1 MTSLFVTQLPAFNT
15 ASENA
20 RRNKASYCR
29 IFSSTPG
36 DPDTN
41 AGEQSQF
48 ILDRTYRWTEKFY
61 DMDINTVKEIIDR
74 NSETNIVYIEY
85 SYQQLGKDEDWF
97 RKVCKTVNNRPVAVR
112 REILLQRLRSSDL
125 SPFSEED
132 LMALQERSKE
142 LEPIEEHMINEFYK
156 LDLYERLDK
165 ELPYLVGVD
174 VSAGYG
180 QDNSSVTIIHP
191 YTLKIVGEF
200 RSSLISTPNFTKF
213 LFVLIRKFIPKGI
226 LCIERNNNGCSI
238 IDSLLE
244 TVVAPNIYYDNNKEI
259 GPVVDSKLDS
269 KGFLMHEARRR
280 KAHGVWTGP
289 KSRETMMGIM
299 EQIVLER
306 KELLTGKNV
315 VEDMIKLEI
324 KKGKIQASANAHDD
338 SVMSWL
344 IAMFVYYYGKNL
356 NRYGLI
362 KGYKPPSEY
371 DKQQALKA
379 SYGETMRYM
388 SSADREYFQNTQT
401 VDYNDYYENLIRER
415 NKAMRQIS
423 RYDEIMGEKTTVENY
438 DTRFESMEYTDDIN
452 AGMDPSWLNNFDDL
466 NDMDDD

>member
-1 MTSLFVTQLPAFNT
+1 MN
-15 ASENA
+15 
-20 RRNKASYCR
+20 NK
-29 IFSSTPG
+29 G

-41 AGEQSQF
+41 AGEQAMF

-61 DMDINTVKEIIDR
+61 DMDIDTVKEIIDR

-85 SYQQLGKDEDWF
+85 DYKQLGKDEAWF
-97 RKVCKTVNNRPVAVR
+97 RKVAKTVNNRPVAVR

-132 LMALQERSKE
+132 LLALQERSKE

-156 LDLYERLDK
+156 LDLYEKLDK
-165 ELPYLVGVD
+165 QLPYIVGVD

-191 YTLKIVGEF
+191 YSLKIVGEF
-200 RSSLISTPNFTKF
+200 KSSLISTPNLKKF

-226 LCIERNNNGCSI
+226 LCIERNNNGCAI
-238 IDSLLE
+238 IDGLLE
-244 TVVAPNIYYDNNKEI
+244 TVIAPNIYYDNNKEI
-259 GPVVDSKLDS
+259 GPVVDSKLDA
-269 KGFLMHEARRR
+269 KGFLQKEAQRR

-289 KSRETMMGIM
+289 KSRESMMGIM

-315 VEDMIKLEI
+315 VDDMIKLEI
-324 KKGKIQASANAHDD
+324 KKGKIQASPNAHDD

-344 IAMFVYYYGKNL
+344 IGLYVYYYGKNL

-362 KGYKPPSEY
+362 KGYKPPTEA
-371 DKQQALKA
+371 DRMRQLKA
-379 SYGETMRYM
+379 SYNVSLQYM
-388 SSADREYFQNTQT
+388 SESDREYFKGTQSF
-401 VDYNDYYENLIRER
+401 DYEDYYDKLIKEKE
-415 NKAMRQIS
+415 KAMRQIS
-423 RYDEIMGEKTTVENY
+423 RYDEYMGENTFIEDYN
-438 DTRFESMEYTDDIN
+438 TDFDSIDSDIN
-452 AGMDPSWLNNFDDL
+452 SDLDNGWLNNFDDL
-466 NDMDDD
+466 NEFDDD